1 MVVVVAGLIVFR
13 FVPLVS
19 CPQCYGSG
27 EYGGVKYDPDVC
39 SHCDGTGGVS
49 LYMKYVRRPD
59 KPPHHIY
66 PFWKRPL
73 WYER

>member
-1 MVVVVAGLIVFR
+1 MVVLAGLIAFR
-13 FVPLVS
+13 FVPLVD

-27 EYGGVKYDPDVC
+27 EYGGVKGDPDEC
-39 SHCDGTGGVS
+39 SHCDGKGGVS

-59 KPPHHIY
+59 KPPERLY